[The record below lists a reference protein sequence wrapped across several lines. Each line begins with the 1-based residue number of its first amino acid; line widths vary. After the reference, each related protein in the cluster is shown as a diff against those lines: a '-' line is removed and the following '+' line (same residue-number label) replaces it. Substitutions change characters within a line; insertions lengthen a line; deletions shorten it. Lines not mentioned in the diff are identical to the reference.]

1 MISGG
6 RDAARPPRIVLG
18 AVVALTLLVA
28 SVGPSAGPVTA
39 ATPVLQLE
47 PVVTSGLS
55 SPVLVT
61 HAGDGRLFVLE
72 QAGRIRIIEGGALV
86 ATPFLDI
93 TGPVLDGGERG
104 LLGLAFHP
112 HYAANGRFFVFYTR
126 SDGDLQISEFRRN
139 AGNPNLADGASERQ
153 LLRIEHSSNTNHN
166 GGMLA
171 FGPDGTL
178 FIATGDGGGG
188 GDPLGSGQ
196 DIGSRLGKVLRIDVD
211 PANPADPYAVPPDN
225 PFVGVA
231 GDDLVW
237 SYGLRNPWRFSFDR
251 SSGDLWIGDVGQ
263 TAWEE
268 VNRATAASGR
278 GRSVNF
284 GWNIMEGFHCYNAAT
299 CNQAGLTLP
308 LAEYQH
314 GSGDCSVTGGYVYR
328 GAASP
333 TLSGLYLFGDYCSG
347 RIWSVSASGPAA
359 QAPTLL
365 LDSAHNISSFGEDVA
380 GEVYLVAHGG
390 GIYRLR
396 ATGTVTRLA
405 GADRYATAAAI
416 SAATFASG
424 VPVAFIATG
433 ENYPDALAGGPA
445 AAAHGAPV
453 LLVRTT
459 SIPPSISAELARLA
473 PGRIVV
479 LGGPSVVSEGVA
491 SSLGAYTTGGVT
503 RRAGSDRYATAAAIS
518 AATYAVGPPVVFIA
532 TGDNYPDALAGGPA
546 AAAAG
551 GPLLLV
557 RGSTIPSS
565 IAAEL
570 SRLAP
575 GRIVVL
581 GSAAVVSD
589 AVAGALNAYT
599 TGGVTRLAGPDRY
612 ATAAAISSWTF
623 AANVPAVSIAT
634 GENYPDALSGGP
646 AAAADRGPLLLVR
659 AGSIPAPVA
668 AELTRLNPGR
678 IVVLGSSAVVSDA
691 VADALAGY
699 VAP

>member
-1 MISGG
+1 
-6 RDAARPPRIVLG
+6 V
-18 AVVALTLLVA
+18 
-28 SVGPSAGPVTA
+28 
-39 ATPVLQLE
+39 
-47 PVVTSGLS
+47 
-55 SPVLVT
+55 
-61 HAGDGRLFVLE
+61 
-72 QAGRIRIIEGGALV
+72 
-86 ATPFLDI
+86 
-93 TGPVLDGGERG
+93 
-104 LLGLAFHP
+104 
-112 HYAANGRFFVFYTR
+112 
-126 SDGDLQISEFRRN
+126 
-139 AGNPNLADGASERQ
+139 
-153 LLRIEHSSNTNHN
+153 
-166 GGMLA
+166 
-171 FGPDGTL
+171 
-178 FIATGDGGGG
+178 
-188 GDPLGSGQ
+188 
-196 DIGSRLGKVLRIDVD
+196 
-211 PANPADPYAVPPDN
+211 PADN

-237 SYGLRNPWRFSFDR
+237 SFGLRNPWRFSFDR
-251 SSGDLWIGDVGQ
+251 STGDLWIGDVGQ
-263 TAWEE
+263 TLWEE

-314 GSGDCSVTGGYVYR
+314 GSGDCSVTGGHVYR
-328 GAASP
+328 GSASP

-405 GADRYATAAAI
+405 GSDRYATAAAI
-416 SAATFASG
+416 SAATFSTG

-445 AAAHGAPV
+445 AAANGAPV
-453 LLVRTT
+453 LLVRAT
-459 SIPPSISAELARLA
+459 SIPPPVSAELARLS
-473 PGRIVV
+473 PGQIVI

-491 SSLGAYTTGGVT
+491 ASLTAYTTGGVT
-503 RRAGSDRYATAAAIS
+503 RLAGSDRYATAAAIS
-518 AATYAVGPPVVFIA
+518 AATYAVGPPVAFIA
-532 TGDNYPDALAGGPA
+532 TGENYPDALSGGPA
-546 AAAAG
+546 AAAAR

-557 RGSTIPSS
+557 RAGSIPAP
-565 IAAEL
+565 IADEL
-570 SRLAP
+570 ARLRP

-581 GSAAVVSD
+581 GSAAVVSE
-589 AVAGALNAYT
+589 AVAGALAAYT
-599 TGGVTRLAGPDRY
+599 TGGVIRLAGSDRY

-623 AANVPAVSIAT
+623 AANVPAVYVAT

-659 AGSIPAPVA
+659 AGSIPTAVA

-691 VADALAGY
+691 VTDALGGY

>member
-1 MISGG
+1 MIIGG
-6 RDAARPPRIVLG
+6 RDAARPLR
-18 AVVALTLLVA
+18 VALSAFAALATLVA
-28 SVGPSAGPVTA
+28 SFGPAAPAAAA
-39 ATPVLQLE
+39 ATPVLQLV
-47 PVVTSGLS
+47 PVVTTGLA

-61 HAGDGRLFVLE
+61 HAGDARLFVVE
-72 QAGRIRIIEGGALV
+72 QAGRIRIVSGGALL
-86 ATPFLDI
+86 ATPFFDI

-112 HYAANGRFFVFYTR
+112 QYAANGRFFVFYTR
-126 SDGDLQISEFRRN
+126 SDGDLQISEFRRS
-139 AGNPNLADGASERQ
+139 AGDPNLADGGSERE

-171 FGPDGTL
+171 FGPDGKL

-196 DIGSRLGKVLRIDVD
+196 DIGSRLGKILRIDVD

-231 GDDLVW
+231 GDDLAW

-251 SSGDLWIGDVGQ
+251 SAGDLWIGDVGQ
-263 TAWEE
+263 TMWEE
-268 VNRATAASGR
+268 VNRATAGSGR
-278 GRSVNF
+278 GRGVNF
-284 GWNIMEGFHCYNAAT
+284 GWNLMEGLHCYNAAT
-299 CNQAGLTLP
+299 CNQAGLTTP

-333 TLSGLYLFGDYCSG
+333 TLTGLYLFGDYCSG
-347 RIWSVSASGPAA
+347 RIWSVVAGGPSA

-365 LDSAHNISSFGEDVA
+365 LDTPHTISSFGEDVT
-380 GEVYLVAHGG
+380 GEVHVVAHGG

-405 GADRYATAAAI
+405 GPDRYATAAAI
-416 SAATFASG
+416 SAATYAPG

-445 AAAHGAPV
+445 ASVSGGPV
-453 LLVRTT
+453 LLVRAT
-459 SIPPSISAELARLA
+459 SIPPPVSAELARLG

-479 LGGPSVVSEGVA
+479 LGGPSVVSDGVA
-491 SSLGAYTTGGVT
+491 ASLQAYTTGGVT
-503 RRAGSDRYATAAAIS
+503 RLFGSDRYATAAAIS
-518 AATYAVGPPVVFIA
+518 AATYAAGPPVAFVA
-532 TGDNYPDALAGGPA
+532 TGENYPDALSGGPA

-557 RGSTIPSS
+557 RGASIPAP

-570 SRLAP
+570 SRLNP

-589 AVAGALNAYT
+589 AVATALGAYT

-612 ATAAAISSWTF
+612 ATAAAISTWTF
-623 AANVPAVSIAT
+623 AANVPAVYIAT

-646 AAAADRGPLLLVR
+646 AAATDRGPLLLVR
-659 AGSIPAPVA
+659 AGSIPPAVA

-691 VADALAGY
+691 VATALGAY